1 MGWPGSEMMRCKTHP
16 KHRQSPGV
24 CSICLRE
31 KLSHLSSTKTSTS
44 SITYISNSSSVSSS
58 PSSAMSS
65 SCRSS
70 PTRDGHVKRGV
81 VSVLVSG
88 KNGLQRSRSMAFAE
102 ARKRVDYHGDDHLKE
117 KKKGFW
123 SRLLGTS
130 KKNFDHRDPLMRY
143 SRTMKEARVTR
154 LMA

>member
-1 MGWPGSEMMRCKTHP
+1 M
-16 KHRQSPGV
+16 
-24 CSICLRE
+24 CLGE
-31 KLSHLSSTKTSTS
+31 KLSNLTSTKTSSTTITS
-44 SITYISNSSSVSSS
+44 SSNAYIFNSSSMSSS
-58 PSSAMSS
+58 LSSAMSTS
-65 SCRSS
+65 SRSS
-70 PTRDGHVKRGV
+70 PSRDAHVKLHGP

-102 ARKRVDYHGDDHLKE
+102 ARKRVDYGDDHRLIKE

-130 KKNFDHRDPLMRY
+130 NKSFDHRRRDPLMQY
-143 SRTMKEARVTR
+143 SRTMKEARVTG